1 MSTDLFIIC
10 KIILLSCGLCF
21 HLLGIYCLLK
31 HKQNNNINQKV
42 ILINLSWIEI
52 TLILATGT
60 SEFFELYDDHSI
72 HEPMSENM
80 LYFVLYWFMTAY
92 CMAMVLIA
100 FDRLICVM
108 LHIKYTY
115 HVTSKRLGIVATL
128 MCVSSATLAIPFLL
142 PNQNENH
149 LKKYSQVFPPIL
161 SYLYVLLAIFVY
173 AMINYKLKK
182 RRRNLGI
189 QSGSEKHFILQKQIF
204 IPFCII
210 LSFLLLVVLPQC
222 VYLWTLD
229 RLSASAKVNIE
240 SVITVIWYTS
250 FITDPV
256 IYIFLN
262 KKMRNIARDL
272 LCCSSK
278 WKTRTKCTVVENHA
292 VAEAS

>member
-10 KIILLSCGLCF
+10 KIILLLCGLCF

-31 HKQNNNINQKV
+31 HKQNNNNQKV
-42 ILINLSWIEI
+42 ILINLSWVEI
-52 TLILATGT
+52 TLILTTGT
-60 SEFFELYDDHSI
+60 SEFFEWYDDPGK
-72 HEPMSENM
+72 HEPMSKNI
-80 LYFVLYWFMTAY
+80 LYFVLYWFMAAY
-92 CMAMVLIA
+92 CMAMVLTA
-100 FDRLICVM
+100 ADRLICVM
-108 LHIKYTY
+108 LHINYTY
-115 HVTSKRLGIVATL
+115 HVTSKRLVIVATL

-149 LKKYSQVFPPIL
+149 LKKYSQVFPSIL

-173 AMINYKLKK
+173 VMINYKRKK

-189 QSGSEKHFILQKQIF
+189 QSGREKNFLLQKQTL

-222 VYLWTLD
+222 VYLWILD

-250 FITDPV
+250 FIADPV
-256 IYIFLN
+256 IYVFFN

-272 LCCSSK
+272 LCCISK
-278 WKTRTKCTVVENHA
+278 RKTRTECAVVKDLA
-292 VAEAS
+292 VADAS